1 MGFFGSDSK
10 TYSTTNLTQED
21 KSVQAAGDAGNIV
34 GSEGVLASPASVVVS
49 GAPNTTL
56 GDIIFNQFPEQ
67 VAETVGALV
76 QSVDRAV
83 SVTSASQLASTQALG
98 QKLSDLQVGEA
109 AILPKI
115 ILYVVL
121 GGGAIFLGSRL
132 MKR

>member
-1 MGFFGSDSK
+1 MSK
-10 TYSTTNLTQED
+10 SWSSGVQED
-21 KSVQAAGDAGNIV
+21 KSIQAAGDAQNIV
-34 GSEGVLASPASVVVS
+34 GAEAKLIQASPASVVVS
-49 GAPNTTL
+49 DAPNTTL

-83 SVTSASQLASTQALG
+83 SVTAASQLASTQALG

-121 GGGAIFLGSRL
+121 GGGAIFLGSRF

>member
-1 MGFFGSDSK
+1 MS
-10 TYSTTNLTQED
+10 TYSSSSVVQED
-21 KSVQAAGDAGNIV
+21 KSIQAAGDAQNIV
-34 GSEGVLASPASVVVS
+34 GAEAKLIQASPASVVVS

-76 QSVDRAV
+76 KSVDRAV
-83 SVTSASQLASTQALG
+83 SVTAASQL
-98 QKLSDLQVGEA
+98 GEA

-121 GGGAIFLGSRL
+121 GGGAIILGLRF

>member
-21 KSVQAAGDAGNIV
+21 KSVQAAGDAQNIV
-34 GSEGVLASPASVVVS
+34 GSEGVLASPTSVVVS

-56 GDIIFNQFPEQ
+56 GDIIFNQFPET

-76 QSVDRAV
+76 KSVDTAV
-83 SVTSASQLASTQALG
+83 GVTSAAQLESTQALG

-121 GGGAIFLGSRL
+121 GGGAIFLGSRF

>member
-1 MGFFGSDSK
+1 MSK
-10 TYSTTNLTQED
+10 SWSSVVQED
-21 KSVQAAGDAGNIV
+21 KSIQAAGDAQNIV
-34 GSEGVLASPASVVVS
+34 GAEAKLIQASPASVVVS
-49 GAPNTTL
+49 DAPNTTL

-83 SVTSASQLASTQALG
+83 SVTAASQLASTQALG

-121 GGGAIFLGSRL
+121 GGGAIFLGSRF